1 MDPAGADLSHSCLC
15 VETEG
20 WQVDRSQRQML
31 CLPSLLRT
39 LPTLRDPALIR

>member
-15 VETEG
+15 VETEV

-31 CLPSLLRT
+31 RLPSLLRT
-39 LPTLRDPALIR
+39 LPTLHDPALIR